1 MVNPA
6 ASLVGLALEEGA
18 RVVLINQ
25 GEPPYDDVVTLRII
39 NGIGDVLPPAVIMV
53 KQALNVETG

>member
-6 ASLVGLALEEGA
+6 ASLVGVAIEEGA

-25 GEPPYDDVVTLRII
+25 GKTPYDDFVALQITA
-39 NGIGDVLPPAVIMV
+39 GIGDVLPRAVNLV
-53 KQALNVETG
+53 KTNL